1 MNNADTITLYS
12 YLSIWIGL
20 VLRVSGIIDDG
31 YAFTFAIA
39 GAILGILVIKYRKTR
54 LTIV

>member
-1 MNNADTITLYS
+1 MNNADTITLYA
-12 YLSIWIGL
+12 YMSIWIGL

-39 GAILGILVIKYRKTR
+39 GAVIGIITVKYKTR
-54 LTIV
+54 LTII